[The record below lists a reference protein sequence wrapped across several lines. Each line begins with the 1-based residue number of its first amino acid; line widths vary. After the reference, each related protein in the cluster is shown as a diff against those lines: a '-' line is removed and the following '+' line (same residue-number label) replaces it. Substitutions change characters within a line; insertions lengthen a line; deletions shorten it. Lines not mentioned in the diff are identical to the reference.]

1 MLSVIMENSINRLYN
16 FQLLL
21 FIADS
26 FSYLLDTQTSVERGS
41 AILLPILVSP
51 IDSISR
57 QPPHRCDTFQ
67 SFLSR
72 LSWSWSCLF
81 MPKICQ
87 ELPIERIED
96 RCNGRG
102 RSLVSIV
109 RFGPMGAAM
118 GWAVCS

>member
-51 IDSISR
+51 IDSDLKAAASSLR
-57 QPPHRCDTFQ
+57 FFPVVLVAPFLVVVL
-67 SFLSR
+67 SFHA
-72 LSWSWSCLF
+72 
-81 MPKICQ
+81 KN
-87 ELPIERIED
+87 LPGIANRKD
-96 RCNGRG
+96 
-102 RSLVSIV
+102 
-109 RFGPMGAAM
+109 
-118 GWAVCS
+118 